1 MSKWIFSGVSNF
13 QKPSETPHIQ
23 NKFMMRN
30 SFFYCI
36 AASGMRLGTPLANI
50 NPCALAVGSQ
60 LGWPPLDLWWH
71 VCPIALIAV
80 EYGIWIYG
88 PWCCTI
94 YNYALCITLPGE
106 SRYHLK
112 VGMVESFR
120 TGDLKVRV
128 DWKAY
133 VVHGPYGTNC
143 PWSNLQKLL
152 YNSIFYF

>member
-1 MSKWIFSGVSNF
+1 MNHLRCPKFPKKTSV
-13 QKPSETPHIQ
+13 TPNIQ

-30 SFFYCI
+30 SFI
-36 AASGMRLGTPLANI
+36 ALQRQVCHLVHP
-50 NPCALAVGSQ
+50 
-60 LGWPPLDLWWH
+60 WPISTHVLWLDLWWH
-71 VCPIALIAV
+71 VCPIALTAV

-94 YNYALCITLPGE
+94 FNYALCITLPGE

-112 VGMVESFR
+112 VGMVESFH

-152 YNSIFYF
+152 YNSIFY